1 VSENNTEEIVVDFTN
16 LNEELGM
23 NQLAAQIQRLMNIVM
38 TGTYYPA
45 TIKGNPMQIDRF
57 SRAMAAERDYVV
69 AYNKYGLN
77 NPRTY
82 RNRYKLDSAVRKF
95 EKDTGIVWPFK

>member
-1 VSENNTEEIVVDFTN
+1 
-16 LNEELGM
+16 M

-45 TIKGNPMQIDRF
+45 TIRGSRTQIDRF
-57 SRAMAAERDYVV
+57 SRAMAAEKDYVI